1 MTKKVLLVLFAI
13 VLLFAGCKKQVIK
26 PESVLDTPENHYRM
40 GVRLI
45 DDGKVQDAYSEF
57 DRAVKMDRK
66 APWGYLGFAL
76 YYGATKDFKNAE
88 KNIKKAEK
96 YSKKATPVE
105 IVKARLIVM
114 KKDKDWLEIAR
125 KIYNKILKKEPK
137 NAEAWYYLGMA
148 NREAFAFGA
157 AADAFKKVME
167 IPNNEWMERA
177 DKEWKLMNDIQRA
190 MPGTKY
196 GKKIALL
203 PKLDR
208 ADFAVLL
215 MEEFKLKDVLKKRR
229 PKVYDNSFKTP
240 DQMNQKTTQQN
251 TLPPDI
257 QNHWAKNWIKYV
269 LNLNIRG
276 LKPFP
281 DGTFKPDMYMTR
293 ANFAQAIEDLM
304 VLINNDASITRK
316 YLGEKSHFPDVRS
329 DYYAYN
335 SIALCVDRGILQV
348 KSLTGEFDPEAPISG
363 AEALLAIRAL
373 QNALRLTF

>member
-1 MTKKVLLVLFAI
+1 MKKKLFILFFVALLIL
-13 VLLFAGCKKQVIK
+13 AGCKKQVIK

-40 GVRLI
+40 GVRLV
-45 DDGKVQDAYSEF
+45 DDGKLQDAYTEF
-57 DRAVKMDRK
+57 DRAIKMNRK
-66 APWGYLGFAL
+66 SPWGYLGMSL
-76 YYGATKDFKNAE
+76 YYGASKDFKNAN
-88 KNIKKAEK
+88 KNISKAEK
-96 YSKKATPVE
+96 LSKKATPVE

-114 KKDKDWLEIAR
+114 KKDDNWLKNAT
-125 KIYNKILKKEPK
+125 KIYNKILKKDPK

-148 NREAFAFGA
+148 NREAFAFGTA
-157 AADAFKKVME
+157 ATAFKKVME

-208 ADFAVLL
+208 SDFAVLL
-215 MEEFKLKDVLKKRR
+215 IEEFKLIDVLKKRR
-229 PKVYDNSFKTP
+229 PKFYDTSFKTP
-240 DQMNQKTTQQN
+240 EQMAKNTAAKN

-257 QNHWAKNWIKYV
+257 QNHWAKNWIKEI

-281 DGTFKPDMYMTR
+281 DGTFKPDMPMTR

-304 VLINNDASITRK
+304 VLIDNDQSITRK

-329 DYYAYN
+329 DYFAYN

-348 KSLTGEFDPEAPISG
+348 KSLNGEFDPDGTISG